1 MLQRLQVIEFQ
12 QPDYELCQTLMSIDT
27 FSISIVRAKN
37 TLIISTRLEA
47 PIKNNSKYSGYDGEH
62 TEKRNK

>member
-1 MLQRLQVIEFQ
+1 MSSVRR
-12 QPDYELCQTLMSIDT
+12 LMSIDT

-37 TLIISTRLEA
+37 TLIISTRLEP

-62 TEKRNK
+62 TEKT